1 MKTKFLKTL
10 IIFFTVLFCLFSC
23 QEKKAVNEVAQND
36 NKADIEVIYFYG
48 KQRCSTCMAIE
59 KFAKEAIDSVFPEKV
74 KDGVIE
80 FKSVDITTADGE
92 KLADLFEISSSS
104 LFIISLLLL
113 FKNLSERKYLE
124 LSNNCIEASK
134 KDFNFEKQITSLN
147 EFLLNL

>member
-1 MKTKFLKTL
+1 MKTKFFKTL
-10 IIFFTVLFCLFSC
+10 LIFFTGIFCLFSC

-104 LFIISLLLL
+104 LFIIDNKKENPEKVDMTA
-113 FKNLSERKYLE
+113 FGFRNAR
-124 LSNNCIEASK
+124 NNKEVY
-134 KDFNFEKQITSLN
+134 KQGVIDQIN
-147 EFLLNL
+147 KFID